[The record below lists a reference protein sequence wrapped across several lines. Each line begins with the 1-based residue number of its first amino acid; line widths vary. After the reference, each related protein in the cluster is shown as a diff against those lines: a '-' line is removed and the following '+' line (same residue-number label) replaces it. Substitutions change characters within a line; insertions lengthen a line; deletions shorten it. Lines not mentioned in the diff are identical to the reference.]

1 MATFLTRRGFLFSAA
16 AFAGVGVVG
25 WQVGGQNLFYSSL
38 TPEVQGGTL
47 TAPDAFAMVQSGD
60 LILIDIRRPD
70 EWAATGSP
78 EGAVQLDMRRPDFND
93 ALAAL
98 RTDQPETPVAVICM
112 RGVRSARLTN
122 RLIEAGFTDIR
133 DIPEGMLGS
142 AAGPGWIRRGLPITR
157 NG

>member
-1 MATFLTRRGFLFSAA
+1 MANLLTRRGFLYGSAA
-16 AFAGVGVVG
+16 LIAAGAIG
-25 WQVGGQNLFYSSL
+25 WQAGGQNLFYSSL
-38 TPEVQGGTL
+38 TPEVIGGTL
-47 TAPDAFAMVQSGD
+47 AADEAFALVQSGD

-70 EWAATGSP
+70 EWEATGSP
-78 EGAVQLDMRRPDFND
+78 EGAVQLDMRRQDFND
-93 ALAAL
+93 ALTAL

-112 RGVRSARLTN
+112 RGVRSGRLTN

-133 DIPEGMLGS
+133 DVPEGMLGS